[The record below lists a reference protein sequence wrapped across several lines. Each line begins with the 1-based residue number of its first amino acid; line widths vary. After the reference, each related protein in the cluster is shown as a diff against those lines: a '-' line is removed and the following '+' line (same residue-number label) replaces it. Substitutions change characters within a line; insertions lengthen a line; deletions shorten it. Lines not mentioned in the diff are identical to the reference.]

1 MLCPEGAQEAHRKAT
16 KITQIKSKRLIR
28 TVWQIPDALDKVSTT
43 KLIVGDKN
51 VRYAKKCLSG
61 KN

>member
-1 MLCPEGAQEAHRKAT
+1 MKKNC
-16 KITQIKSKRLIR
+16 KRLIR

-51 VRYAKKCLSG
+51 VRYTKKCLSG
-61 KN
+61 KA